1 MNTVHW
7 FRADLRL
14 ADNTAL
20 SEAAARSERLAC
32 LFVLDDALLASP
44 RMGAARL
51 RFLRGCLEALAA
63 DLAKRGHRLALRRGD
78 PRRAV
83 AAFAREVGAQRVFW
97 NRDTTPYARRR
108 DAAVEASLAKAGISA
123 HACKDRV
130 VFEGAELRTG
140 EGRGYQVFTPFRN
153 RWLARFREAALPEPR
168 PLRLPAPL
176 AATERAELL
185 GALARFDEGVPL
197 PPAGEAAARRRL
209 AQFCTRAI
217 GAYAEARDIPGIDGT
232 SRLSHHLRF
241 GTLSARACVRAA
253 QDTAL
258 EHPQLRGGA
267 MKWQDELIWRE
278 FYAAVLEEHPRVLT
292 RAFRPEY
299 DAVRWNEDPS
309 GFAAWC
315 AGRTG
320 YPIVDAGMRQLVA
333 TGWMHNRA
341 RMIAASFL
349 TKDLL
354 VDWRRG
360 EHFFLQHL
368 VDGDPASNNG
378 GWQWSAS
385 TGTDAQP
392 YFRIFSPTAQGERF
406 DPTGAFVRR
415 WIPEL
420 RDVPDKL
427 VHRPWEAPMLA
438 PEYPA
443 RVVMHEER
451 RVEAVRRFEAVRKRA

>member
-1 MNTVHW
+1 V
-7 FRADLRL
+7 
-14 ADNTAL
+14 
-20 SEAAARSERLAC
+20 
-32 LFVLDDALLASP
+32 
-44 RMGAARL
+44 
-51 RFLRGCLEALAA
+51 
-63 DLAKRGHRLALRRGD
+63 
-78 PRRAV
+78 
-83 AAFAREVGAQRVFW
+83 
-97 NRDTTPYARRR
+97 
-108 DAAVEASLAKAGISA
+108 
-123 HACKDRV
+123 
-130 VFEGAELRTG
+130 
-140 EGRGYQVFTPFRN
+140 
-153 RWLARFREAALPEPR
+153 
-168 PLRLPAPL
+168 
-176 AATERAELL
+176 
-185 GALARFDEGVPL
+185 
-197 PPAGEAAARRRL
+197 
-209 AQFCTRAI
+209 
-217 GAYAEARDIPGIDGT
+217 DGT

-241 GTLSARACVRAA
+241 GTLSPRACVRAA
-253 QDTAL
+253 QDAAL
-258 EHPQLRGGA
+258 EHPPLRAGA
-267 MKWQDELIWRE
+267 AKWQDELIWRE

-309 GFAAWC
+309 GFVAWC

-354 VDWRRG
+354 IDWRRG

-392 YFRIFSPTAQGERF
+392 YFRIFSPTVQGERF
-406 DPTGAFVRR
+406 DPTGAYVRR

-420 RDVPDKL
+420 RDVPSKL

-438 PEYPA
+438 PEYPE

-451 RVEAVRRFEAVRKRA
+451 RGEAVRRFEGVRKRG